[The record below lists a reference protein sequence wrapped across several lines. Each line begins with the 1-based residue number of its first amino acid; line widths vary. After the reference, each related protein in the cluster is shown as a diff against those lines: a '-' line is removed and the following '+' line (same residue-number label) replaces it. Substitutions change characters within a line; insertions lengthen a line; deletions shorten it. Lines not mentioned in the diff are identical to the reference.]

1 MAIDKEKQFKRQHEW
16 ISQNRDRMELTLP
29 KGLKDE
35 WKAKADAEG
44 ISLTQWIIKKCQG
57 D

>member
-1 MAIDKEKQFKRQHEW
+1 MAIDKEKQFNRQDAW
-16 ISQNRDRMELTLP
+16 KKANRERMELTLP

-44 ISLTQWIIKKCQG
+44 VSLTQWIIKKCQG